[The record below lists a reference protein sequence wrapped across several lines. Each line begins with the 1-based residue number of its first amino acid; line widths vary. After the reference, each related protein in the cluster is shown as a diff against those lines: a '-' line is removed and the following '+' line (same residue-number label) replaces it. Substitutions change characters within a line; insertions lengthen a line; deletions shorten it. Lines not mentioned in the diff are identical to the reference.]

1 MASIGVVAREIEAQ
15 PRKDM
20 ESSRFEGEIVETLH
34 DVRVTLE
41 VLVRH
46 LRLEKEVENAI
57 AARRLKAERSR
68 LEIERSLGH
77 GAEADG
83 DSRR

>member
-1 MASIGVVAREIEAQ
+1 
-15 PRKDM
+15 M

>member
-1 MASIGVVAREIEAQ
+1 MQSN
-15 PRKDM
+15 
-20 ESSRFEGEIVETLH
+20 RFEGEIVETLH

-46 LRLEKEVENAI
+46 LQVEKEVEDAI

-68 LEIERSLGH
+68 LEIERSLGR
-77 GAEADG
+77 GAQVDG
-83 DSRR
+83 DARR

>member
-1 MASIGVVAREIEAQ
+1 MAAIRVVAAINRGTTEEGMQRNRI
-15 PRKDM
+15 
-20 ESSRFEGEIVETLH
+20 EGEIVETLH

-46 LRLEKEVENAI
+46 LRVEKEVESAI
-57 AARRLKAERSR
+57 ADRRLKAERSR
-68 LEIERSLGH
+68 LEIERSLGQ
-77 GAEADG
+77 GADADG

>member
-1 MASIGVVAREIEAQ
+1 MQR
-15 PRKDM
+15 
-20 ESSRFEGEIVETLH
+20 SRIEGEIVETLH

-46 LRLEKEVENAI
+46 LRVEKEVEGAI

-68 LEIERSLGH
+68 LEIERSLGQ
-77 GAEADG
+77 GADADG

>member
-1 MASIGVVAREIEAQ
+1 MQ
-15 PRKDM
+15 
-20 ESSRFEGEIVETLH
+20 SSRFESEIVETLH

-46 LRLEKEVENAI
+46 LQVEEEVENAI

-68 LEIERSLGH
+68 LEIERSLGQS
-77 GAEADG
+77 AQVDG
-83 DSRR
+83 DARR

>member
-1 MASIGVVAREIEAQ
+1 
-15 PRKDM
+15 M
-20 ESSRFEGEIVETLH
+20 ESSRIEGEIVETLH

-46 LRLEKEVENAI
+46 LRLEKDVESAI

-68 LEIERSLGH
+68 LEIERSLGQ
-77 GAEADG
+77 GAQVDG
-83 DSRR
+83 DARR